1 MSGKNEDNNKGTKR
15 EVMVRQIVGAIGSIF
30 AALCCIGTPA
40 VLALLASI
48 GAGFLIRD
56 VILLPLLV
64 VFLVIAVWGMMRTQD
79 AHGQRGPLL
88 VTVGSSFV
96 IVAAV
101 WFSRPVVIL
110 GLVGLIAASV
120 WNMYLHKAYPQTAR

>member
-1 MSGKNEDNNKGTKR
+1 MGRQTVGT
-15 EVMVRQIVGAIGSIF
+15 IGSIF
-30 AALCCIGTPA
+30 AALCCLGTP
-40 VLALLASI
+40 VLLAFLASI

-64 VFLVIAVWGMMRTQD
+64 VFLVVTIWGMMRTSD

-88 VTVGSSFV
+88 VTVVSSIV

-101 WFSRPVVIL
+101 WFSRPLVIL
-110 GLVGLIAASV
+110 GLVGLIVASV
-120 WNMYLHKAYPQTAR
+120 WNIYLHKVRPQTAR